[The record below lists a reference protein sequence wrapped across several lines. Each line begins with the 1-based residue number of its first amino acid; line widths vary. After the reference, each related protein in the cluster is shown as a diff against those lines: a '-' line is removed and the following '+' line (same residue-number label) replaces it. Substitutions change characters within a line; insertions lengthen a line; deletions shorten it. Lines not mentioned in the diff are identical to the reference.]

1 MRAVVGGTVYTVGDD
16 MHASV
21 LRDPTCSA
29 DLVSYF
35 TTGFTT
41 GRIGPGCPGLVA
53 RGWLPPDTGTMG
65 RRFYSPG
72 GCGRAVL

>member
-41 GRIGPGCPGLVA
+41 GRIGPGCPGLA
-53 RGWLPPDTGTMG
+53 AP
-65 RRFYSPG
+65 
-72 GCGRAVL
+72 